1 MRRERRGD
9 RDAEED
15 DFADT
20 MLLAVLCVVISL
32 LIYLRGRWSEQ
43 RRREAEQRRGRE
55 AAGNGA
61 GNNNGLFP
69 PPGDPARDEWAIL
82 R

>member
-9 RDAEED
+9 AEED
-15 DFADT
+15 DFAET

-32 LIYLRGRWSEQ
+32 LIYLRSRWSEQ
-43 RRREAEQRRGRE
+43 RRRQAEERRGRE
-55 AAGNGA
+55 APGNGQ
-61 GNNNGLFP
+61 GNNGLFP